1 MRETYPWG
9 FTPESHLLW
18 GPLPGAAVS
27 TSVLIVDDDATI
39 RRLLKYVLEL
49 EGYVVIGEASDGVD
63 AVQRAEALKP
73 DVVVMNHML
82 PLQDGI
88 AATREIKRRMPDA
101 AVVGFATSDDPRV
114 ARAMREAGASCYAT
128 KDDIG
133 GLLECLR
140 AAIQG

>member
-49 EGYVVIGEASDGVD
+49 EGYQVIGEASDGVD
-63 AVQRAEALKP
+63 AVQRAEALNP

-88 AATREIKRRMPDA
+88 AATQEIKRRMPDV

-140 AAIQG
+140 AAMQG